1 MNLVTLD
8 FETYFDKDY
17 TLSKMTTEEYVRDP
31 RFKAHCVGMQTAPD
45 AHTGIPAQSWV
56 TKEVPLPGIE
66 GQIALNHWA
75 VVCHHAQFDGLILAH
90 HYGIRPAFWF
100 DTLSMARLVFPHAK
114 SHSLGALAKLL
125 GLQEKTVPYESFK
138 GVRDLPPDLYN
149 RVAEGCA
156 NDVEL
161 TYAIFQKLLP
171 YVPQEEL
178 RIIDLTIRMF
188 TEPALRLDRPRMES
202 YLADTQ
208 QAKEDLLRQLGVT
221 KADLQSSEKFASLL
235 KAVGVVPPVKCSPS
249 DPGKLIY
256 AFAKTDDAMKE
267 LLEHDDTRVATL
279 TGARLGQK
287 STIGETRA
295 SSLLGANSRGA
306 LPVYLKYAGA
316 HTLRWSGGDG
326 QNWQNFTRGSEL
338 RRSILAPDGFQIVVI
353 DNAQIE
359 CRLVNWQAG
368 QWDVLEKFR
377 NKEDIYSQLASQFYG
392 EAVDKSKPEKR
403 GTGKQIEL
411 SCGFRA
417 GADSIK
423 ETAKRGTYGPPV
435 ILTDVQAL
443 AARDLYRNTHPH
455 VVQMWRYG
463 DKAVLPSLLAGNTD
477 FMWGPLRAC
486 GKRIY
491 APNGAALDYSNLHY
505 GDIGGKWG
513 PEFYTIGRKG
523 PKHMHGGILTQ
534 NIIELMSRMLLAHT
548 MLQIAPKHKIVTCS
562 HDELVYLVRS
572 EEAPEALAFGLQVM
586 KTPPAWCA
594 GIPLDAEGGYDVRYS
609 K

>member
-8 FETYFDKDY
+8 FETYFDSDY

-31 RFKAHCVGMQTAPD
+31 RFKMHCVGIKA
-45 AHTGIPAQSWV
+45 
-56 TKEVPLPGIE
+56 PGICDTHVIDHDTFIE
-66 GQIALNHWA
+66 RKINYKPWA
-75 VVCHHAQFDGLILAH
+75 IVCHHAAFDGLILNY
-90 HYGIRPAFWF
+90 HYGLRPAMWF

-138 GVRDLPPDLYN
+138 GVRDITGDLYN

-188 TEPALRLDRPRMES
+188 TEPTLALDNDRMQA
-202 YLADTQ
+202 YLTKTQ
-208 QAKEDLLRQLGVT
+208 QEKEDLLASLGVS
-221 KADLQSSEKFASLL
+221 KAELQSSDKFASLL
-235 KAVGVVPPVKCSPS
+235 KALGCEPPTKPSPS
-249 DPGKLIY
+249 NPEKMIY
-256 AFAKTDDAMKE
+256 AFAKTDDGMKE
-267 LLEHDDTRVATL
+267 LVDHEDQRISTLAT
-279 TGARLGQK
+279 ARLGQK

-295 SSLLGANSRGA
+295 QRLLDMDGRGP
-306 LPVYLKYAGA
+306 LCVYLNYCGA
-316 HTLRWSGGDG
+316 HTTRWSGGDSL
-326 QNWQNFTRGSEL
+326 NWQNFTRGSEL
-338 RRSILAPDGFQIVVI
+338 RRSILAPQGHQIVVI

-359 CRLVNWQAG
+359 CRLVNWFAG
-368 QWDVLEKFR
+368 QRDILEKFR
-377 NKEDIYSQLASQFYG
+377 NKEDIYSQLASMFYG
-392 EAVDKSKPEKR
+392 EYVDKTKPEKR

-435 ILTDVQAL
+435 LLSDEQAL
-443 AARDLYRNTHPH
+443 AARDLYRSTHPQVQALWKYCDK
-455 VVQMWRYG
+455 VVLS
-463 DKAVLPSLLAGNTD
+463 ALLAGNAD

-486 GKRIY
+486 GQRIY
-491 APNGAALDYSNLHY
+491 APNGAALDYSNLHCKQEHDKY
-505 GDIGGKWG
+505 GKLRNA
-513 PEFYTIGRKG
+513 FYTVGRRG
-523 PKHMHGGILTQ
+523 VKHMHGGILTQ
-534 NIIELMSRMLLAHT
+534 NIVELMSRMLLAHT
-548 MLQIAPKHKIVTCS
+548 MLQIAPRYRIVTCS
-562 HDELVYLVRS
+562 HDELVYLAKT
-572 EEAPEALAFGLQVM
+572 EEAPEALAAGLQIM
-586 KTPPAWCA
+586 KTPPPWCA
-594 GIPLDAEGGYDVRYS
+594 GIPLDAEGGFDVRYA